1 MDVNLGIGNSIEARE
16 QFAHEPPTR
25 NEKDGSMSD
34 IAKYITAGIAFHH
47 AGMQVEERQ
56 AIEVAYKRGLVRIVC
71 ATSTLAAGVNMP
83 ARRVIVR
90 DLLVGG
96 TQKLAPRNLQ
106 QMIGRAG
113 RAGLDDRGSAY
124 VFVSQDVPDKLLE
137 KKIEEVRD
145 MLEGI
150 LPELESALGA
160 MPSMTR
166 PCWKDAL
173 QV

>member
-1 MDVNLGIGNSIEARE
+1 
-16 QFAHEPPTR
+16 
-25 NEKDGSMSD
+25 
-34 IAKYITAGIAFHH
+34 
-47 AGMQVEERQ
+47 MQVEERQ

-96 TQKLAPRNLQ
+96 TQKLEPRNLQ

-124 VFVSQDVPDKLLE
+124 VFVGQDVPEKVLE

-145 MLEGI
+145 MLEGD
-150 LPELESALGA
+150 LPELESALAQAGMRRVMLEGCA
-160 MPSMTR
+160 SGLVRHAREVKRYAQKTLLS
-166 PCWKDAL
+166 AL
-173 QV
+173 NDFDDYVQSIAV